1 MADSEAIRCA
11 RGGTAVMCMKP
22 TVVCE
27 HGKDGKLM
35 VTARVTSYFFT
46 TVVELRVVMIA
57 SSAAPLT
64 LTSQSPASC
73 TIRPVHNR

>member
-1 MADSEAIRCA
+1 
-11 RGGTAVMCMKP
+11 MCMKP

-57 SSAAPLT
+57 SSAALLT
-64 LTSQSPASC
+64 LSL
-73 TIRPVHNR
+73 RRHVHPSTT